1 MGSLM
6 TDTFSEIDRRAF
18 RHDVVDGL
26 TEMTMALFFLVP
38 AFTLREPAFN
48 WMIILP
54 ILLMGPWLKKLR
66 ARHTW
71 PRIGYVKPR
80 GENASQMLIGMAI
93 YTAVVLAVVGVGI
106 FVFRGE
112 IRPGMIR
119 QVSPLIASVLFGGGL
134 LYAAGRSGLRR
145 YYVLLALS
153 LALGIALTI
162 AEIPGRYASV
172 QIYLLGMGA
181 IIFTVGLI
189 TFIHF
194 IRTHPIRDL
203 GEADHA
209 E

>member
-1 MGSLM
+1 MSN
-6 TDTFSEIDRRAF
+6 TFTEIDHRAF

-26 TEMTMALFFLVP
+26 SEIAMAFFFLVP
-38 AFTLREPAFN
+38 AFTIREPAFG
-48 WMIILP
+48 WMIIFPVLF
-54 ILLMGPWLKKLR
+54 MGPWLKKLR

-80 GENASQMLIGMAI
+80 GENAGEMLIGMAV
-93 YTAVVLAVVGVGI
+93 YVFVVLAVVGVGI

-112 IRPGMIR
+112 IKPGLIR

-145 YYVLLALS
+145 YYVLLGLS
-153 LALGIALTI
+153 LALGIALT
-162 AEIPGRYASV
+162 AVTVPGRYLSV

-181 IIFTVGLI
+181 ITFAVGLI

-203 GEADHA
+203 GEADDA